1 MDNVNEID
9 RKESYDDLI
18 VEKTSSTLVPPMA
31 LSSRAKIKSSIQ
43 DFLEEESRALP
54 TEASGVKYDLVEEY
68 SATKANALKNL
79 VPVLLWMFAAVLFVG
94 VMAGAIVT
102 IVSRQNSKIT
112 VEVESFDNLNLSN
125 LLDLVS
131 STQSQINEESAVKAG
146 LESRRKA
153 ILEQAESERSS
164 ALATLD
170 SMNLKDASEIRKRR
184 NEIQAE
190 YDASVS
196 QIAEIDAQIAES
208 EQKINLYQQ
217 QLAQYDTATV
227 QQAQEHQAEMDSEK
241 RLHQLEKQRMSSE
254 YEGKISGLQADLE
267 NQQQEAMKKQ
277 KETVDFVIGQ
287 YDPTFSDDGSV
298 LSVVKKASAYAPYY
312 TGSREALD
320 ETASEEFKA
329 ALKKQ
334 QSYFND
340 ISVVSSRFLR
350 IPQKNAIPSFASAM
364 QKIANS
370 AGNELAAASVAEIN
384 KLLGQNH
391 ELSDKNQ
398 ALETEKTEMTAQ
410 IEGLE
415 GEKESLLTQNGT
427 LTEEKNE
434 LETKNAALASEKETL
449 AATNAELSGANE
461 SLSAEKSSL
470 TSELSALTKEKEGW
484 DSLRESMESSW
495 ASEKAAMEQS
505 WASEK
510 ASLIAE
516 RDEASA
522 AASKAV
528 AGDMDSLAA
537 EKNALASANAELSA
551 QSEKLRADYKK
562 LEDENKAL
570 ASERDSLAEK
580 NKNLSSAGNQYNDL
594 MQAFCTKDGKKIHG
608 IVSGK
613 VNARRMQLYIEK
625 SVYSGYV
632 SKAGDGSL
640 VPVSVV
646 RNGKVIACG
655 KLSVDGGTVYMIKG
669 SEEDQIMVES
679 LVTLSGS
686 NDYSQ
691 VVLGDEIQISDPL

>member
-1 MDNVNEID
+1 M
-9 RKESYDDLI
+9 Y
-18 VEKTSSTLVPPMA
+18 SS
-31 LSSRAKIKSSIQ
+31 
-43 DFLEEESRALP
+43 
-54 TEASGVKYDLVEEY
+54 
-68 SATKANALKNL
+68 
-79 VPVLLWMFAAVLFVG
+79 VG
-94 VMAGAIVT
+94 ST
-102 IVSRQNSKIT
+102 CT
-112 VEVESFDNLNLSN
+112 VEVVEEFDG
-125 LLDLVS
+125 
-131 STQSQINEESAVKAG
+131 IK
-146 LESRRKA
+146 
-153 ILEQAESERSS
+153 
-164 ALATLD
+164 
-170 SMNLKDASEIRKRR
+170 
-184 NEIQAE
+184 AE

-298 LSVVKKASAYAPYY
+298 LSVVKRASAYAPYY

-320 ETASEEFKA
+320 ETASDEFKA
-329 ALKKQ
+329 VLKKQ

-391 ELSDKNQ
+391 ELSDKKQ